1 MLTNLIFITAPDAV
15 ENTILV
21 NLKIELILESNMEGL
36 DNFNRVNAIMDEIAN
51 SPMPSVQEIEQLVKE
66 QEPWY
71 IKLISKL
78 LGV

>member
-1 MLTNLIFITAPDAV
+1 
-15 ENTILV
+15 
-21 NLKIELILESNMEGL
+21 MEGL